1 MISLTKDSKSE
12 KRSTIFN
19 YSLILGILIIAF
31 GFVSITGS
39 EHAIFHYEYYSMKNI
54 SYFVKIYGG
63 SKDPGFS
70 YFFDYVS
77 FHGFTWT
84 IIVLS
89 VISMV
94 SNCLMLYGIRKN
106 IPGFLIAWLSI
117 NLILLIVSTN

>member
-1 MISLTKDSKSE
+1 MWKE
-12 KRSTIFN
+12 AQFFN
-19 YSLILGILIIAF
+19 YSLILGIIIIF
-31 GFVSITGS
+31 SGFVSIAGA

-54 SYFVKIYGG
+54 SYFVKVYGG

-77 FHGFTWT
+77 FHGFIWT
-84 IIVLS
+84 IIALS
-89 VISMV
+89 VISMI